1 MKNRTKKI
9 IALLV
14 VAMALAALIPVLSA
28 CNPTYENTDLE
39 YRIEENGDVTIIG
52 YTDSTLRDTIVIPD
66 EIEGKPVTKVAD
78 FGIVNAE
85 TLKSITIGKNVR
97 EIGSW
102 AFTNNQ
108 GLKEFLVAEGNEWFV
123 SVDGVLYTKDMK
135 KIVAFPPLKG
145 VELNAKKERL
155 NPDEPVIYTIP
166 EGVETVG
173 SKAFYKCGYVEGVI
187 FPSTLVTIE
196 EKAFHRCGML
206 KNITL
211 PEGLKTIG
219 KDAFAYC
226 QSGDFN
232 TIVIPASVETIGE
245 YAFYNSTSL
254 KTITMYKTEAQREAL
269 EEAGTWGKK
278 WYPTDNGRTIK
289 DINYIYAG

>member
-1 MKNRTKKI
+1 M
-9 IALLV
+9 V
-14 VAMALAALIPVLSA
+14 
-28 CNPTYENTDLE
+28 
-39 YRIEENGDVTIIG
+39 
-52 YTDSTLRDTIVIPD
+52 
-66 EIEGKPVTKVAD
+66 
-78 FGIVNAE
+78 
-85 TLKSITIGKNVR
+85 
-97 EIGSW
+97 
-102 AFTNNQ
+102 
-108 GLKEFLVAEGNEWFV
+108 
-123 SVDGVLYTKDMK
+123 
-135 KIVAFPPLKG
+135 
-145 VELNAKKERL
+145 RL

-206 KNITL
+206 KNVTL
-211 PEGLKTIG
+211 PEGLKTIA

-245 YAFYNSTSL
+245 YAFYNCTSL
-254 KTITMYKTEAQREAL
+254 KTITVNKTEAQREAL

-278 WYPTDNGRTIK
+278 WYPTDNGRKIK
-289 DINYIYAG
+289 DINYIYA